1 MENPAVLSLRKVNKI
16 YGKGDAAVH
25 AAKDIELEARAGEV
39 TLIMGPSGS
48 GKTTLLSMS
57 GVLLRPTSGEIIIDD
72 QDITKLSE
80 RQLAKIRLKNI
91 GFVFQAFN
99 LLASLTVLENVEFSY
114 NLLGIRGKKAREG
127 STDILNELG
136 LGKRLRHYP
145 DEISGGEK
153 QRVALARA
161 LAAKPKLI
169 LADEPT
175 GNLDSK
181 SGHQVVGLLQQI
193 AKERKSAVVVV
204 SHDMRIM
211 DIADRMLWLED
222 GMLSEDGFKMT
233 VDPVCG
239 MKLRKD
245 ETTHSVVYNNEEYYF
260 CSEIDK
266 KKFKSSPQKFI

>member
-1 MENPAVLSLRKVNKI
+1 MGNSAVLSLKNVNKI
-16 YGKGDAAVH
+16 YGKGDAEVH
-25 AAKDIELEARAGEV
+25 AAKDIDLEARAGEV

-48 GKTTLLSMS
+48 GKTTLLSIS
-57 GVLLRPTSGEIIIDD
+57 GILLRPTSGQVLINNK
-72 QDITKLSE
+72 DITKLTES
-80 RQLAKIRLKNI
+80 QLSRIRLKNI

-99 LLASLTVLENVEFSY
+99 LLSSLTVLENVELSY
-114 NLLGIRGKKAREG
+114 NLLGLKGNKARDN
-127 STDILNELG
+127 SKDILAELG
-136 LGKRLRHYP
+136 LGKRLNHYP

-161 LAAKPKLI
+161 LAAEPKLI

-181 SGHQVVGLLQQI
+181 SGHQVVGLLQKI

-222 GMLSEDGFKMT
+222 GMLSEDGFKMA

-245 ETTHSVVYNNEEYYF
+245 QAIHSSIYRNEEYFF
-260 CSEIDK
+260 CSEKDK
-266 KKFKSSPQKFI
+266 TTFEVNPDKYL